1 MTTAA
6 RACLA
11 PPRRARGQFT
21 RDACLRSARGP
32 LRAVARGR
40 QRAVTP
46 CALMRAEAADFE
58 LLRALGQVSY
68 AVESNSERTLTWSGG
83 EDGSVPD
90 SFSVSGRGASTG
102 DAVMKLYAGK
112 VVGWDDGTMSP
123 SNAVPDVLLKEYVNA
138 AAAPMADA
146 EVTAYQTLYSDPN
159 DSTIGQTWDGQ
170 VVGEAF
176 DPASLPVVPLIAFF
190 ASAPVALDDSAL
202 PGARRDGSLWT
213 VQAWGPGGLQKLAD
227 YPNARQAIYE
237 QKWWPPVQRAR
248 DAGMGPRMRFAR
260 NAAKGVLRC
269 VAAIHQRGVAH
280 NAIDAGAFAVNTLED
295 ANADTLEL
303 RLMNFG
309 FASPLTEDSKRSDLR
324 AAALTIA
331 ELAFSALAAGGPSAR
346 TSREALRRLFED
358 VFLLDERAAREYF
371 LEEPEFAAVVEF
383 FEYRDRQGDAWRLLV
398 DCWRGDG
405 SAEDAL
411 ARAEAVETPYD

>member
-1 MTTAA
+1 M
-6 RACLA
+6 
-11 PPRRARGQFT
+11 
-21 RDACLRSARGP
+21 
-32 LRAVARGR
+32 
-40 QRAVTP
+40 
-46 CALMRAEAADFE
+46 
-58 LLRALGQVSY
+58 
-68 AVESNSERTLTWSGG
+68 
-83 EDGSVPD
+83 
-90 SFSVSGRGASTG
+90 
-102 DAVMKLYAGK
+102 
-112 VVGWDDGTMSP
+112 
-123 SNAVPDVLLKEYVNA
+123 
-138 AAAPMADA
+138 
-146 EVTAYQTLYSDPN
+146 
-159 DSTIGQTWDGQ
+159 
-170 VVGEAF
+170 
-176 DPASLPVVPLIAFF
+176 
-190 ASAPVALDDSAL
+190 
-202 PGARRDGSLWT
+202 
-213 VQAWGPGGLQKLAD
+213 QKLAD
-227 YPNARQAIYE
+227 YPSARQTIDE

-383 FEYRDRQGDAWRLLV
+383 FEYRDRQGDGWQLLV

-405 SAEDAL
+405 SAGDAL